1 MGKGTEVL
9 MPTGKEWPA
18 QPTRLGEIPKDDVE
32 VKDQVNICATA
43 IVSPTAVST
52 VSKLLQHFTSWYH
65 LKKAVAVF
73 MRVKVILK
81 ERSFRRA
88 NGKSVKLN
96 EDHSLLTVKELEDAE
111 LAIIRLT
118 QFLSLEQELGTLE
131 QARSGQLKDQ
141 SRFNNNQ
148 VAVGKTSPIYR
159 LDPFVDNGLLRVGG
173 RLHNAKIPEE
183 SKHPIIFPRKSHV
196 TTLIIRNA
204 HEGLGHAGRGRVLTL
219 LREKY
224 WINGANSAVRQLIA
238 ACVVCR
244 RNKAPPQNQKM
255 ADLPPVRLTPAPP
268 STYVGV
274 DFFGPYITKE
284 GRKERK
290 RYGALFTCLVSRA
303 IHIEVSNSLAT
314 DSFLNTYITSLHCLQ
329 RSCARN

>member
-52 VSKLLQHFTSWYH
+52 VFKLLQHFTSWYH

-73 MRVKVILK
+73 IRVKVILK

-96 EDHSLLTVKELEDAE
+96 EDHSLLTVKELGDAE
-111 LAIIRLT
+111 LAIIIRFT
-118 QFLSLEQELGTLE
+118 QFLSLEHKLGTLE

-141 SRFNNNQ
+141 SRSNNNQ

-159 LDPFVDNGLLRVGG
+159 LYPFVDNGLLRVGG
-173 RLHNAKIPEE
+173 RLRNAKIPEE
-183 SKHPIIFPRKSHV
+183 SKHPLILLRKCHV
-196 TTLIIRNA
+196 TT
-204 HEGLGHAGRGRVLTL
+204 
-219 LREKY
+219 
-224 WINGANSAVRQLIA
+224 
-238 ACVVCR
+238 
-244 RNKAPPQNQKM
+244 
-255 ADLPPVRLTPAPP
+255 
-268 STYVGV
+268 
-274 DFFGPYITKE
+274 
-284 GRKERK
+284 
-290 RYGALFTCLVSRA
+290 
-303 IHIEVSNSLAT
+303 
-314 DSFLNTYITSLHCLQ
+314 
-329 RSCARN
+329 